1 MNDDQKIIAHKALK
15 QALDSISLI
24 EASLSAYIPYDPKRK
39 YTPKEQEPFDA
50 LCDRFI
56 RAVEICLK
64 FFRSY
69 EKLLEGVNS
78 ETIRDLLNKM
88 EKFKIIESTALWL
101 EMRDVRNRIVHDY
114 MPDDIER
121 IYSSIA
127 GAFGKELLKVKEE
140 VTNLKLE

>member
-1 MNDDQKIIAHKALK
+1 VDDQKIITAKALK
-15 QALDSISLI
+15 QALDSLNLI
-24 EASLSAYIPYDPKRK
+24 DASLDTYEPYDAGRK
-39 YTPKEQEPFDA
+39 YSPKEQEPYDA

-78 ETIRDLLNKM
+78 DTVRDLLNKM
-88 EKFKIIESTALWL
+88 EKSRLIESTSLWL

-114 MPDDIER
+114 MPEDIER
-121 IYSSIA
+121 IYTSIS
-127 GAFGKELLKVKEE
+127 GAFGKELLKVKER
-140 VTNLKLE
+140 VKRKSLK

>member
-1 MNDDQKIIAHKALK
+1 VNDDQKIITTKALK
-15 QALDSISLI
+15 QALDALNLI
-24 EASLSAYIPYDPKRK
+24 EASLNTYEAYDAGRK
-39 YTPKEQEPFDA
+39 YSPREQEPYDA

-78 ETIRDLLNKM
+78 DTVRDLLNKM
-88 EKFKIIESTALWL
+88 EKSRLIESTGLWL

-114 MPDDIER
+114 MPEDIER
-121 IYSSIA
+121 IYTSIA
-127 GAFGKELLKVKEE
+127 GAFGKELLEVKER
-140 VTNLKLE
+140 VKSLRF